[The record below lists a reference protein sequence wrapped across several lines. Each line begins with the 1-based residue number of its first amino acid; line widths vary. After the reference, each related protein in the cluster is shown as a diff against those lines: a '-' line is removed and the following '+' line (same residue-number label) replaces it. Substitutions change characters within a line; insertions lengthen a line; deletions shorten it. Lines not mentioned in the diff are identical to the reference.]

1 MFYIK
6 QYTMADK
13 KKEQQVGKPITS
25 VLQMYYM
32 LPKDIVQGRD
42 ELLKFACTPETVLVG
57 ETEELF
63 CFTSVTIIDERR
75 SGLKVEQLTDLR
87 EYSKLFVY
95 KCRRIENNFELN
107 MLAEHNSGWYVS
119 LFASENIFMHSVERE
134 LHINIET
141 SPNKIFRIFNNA
153 VGMKIYR

>member
-1 MFYIK
+1 
-6 QYTMADK
+6 MADK